1 MAQENPFY
9 YNLPVQP
16 ADFVGRWPLVDEI
29 AADLCRGRPDSWAV
43 IGGRRFGKSSVLK
56 AVEARLLERLAG
68 CGQGERHVFPLL
80 VDLKGSETDTEQ
92 NVYARIV
99 RLLHRALAR
108 GQVLSLD
115 LSQTALDAAHR
126 SETLSFY
133 DFEEVLD
140 DLAGCFRRQCGPLRL
155 VLLLDEVEATARFP
169 WCETLFNQLR
179 SLVYDGPLADTVR
192 LVLTGSAR
200 VVHVRHEGSP
210 LLNAV
215 KIVHLAS
222 FPEAAMDELLARGG
236 AISADAAQEVKAQ
249 SGGHPFIAQY
259 LLHHLWDGGLA
270 QATVNQVRRVAQRM
284 RQERAADLRG
294 WWEAVGE
301 AGRQAYRLLAGS
313 EGWMDESTLLAQIA
327 GAAGPLD
334 QGLAALCY
342 HGLAVRDESGRRYRV
357 AGALF
362 RDWFASNVQADA
374 PRPPASPPAPTFSE
388 LHRTLTSRYS
398 LEELR
403 TLCAEIGVPF
413 DDLGGEGR
421 SGKARELI
429 LWLQRRGRLDTLSAY
444 LSRPTL
450 QHAEASPPG
459 GRGVQI
465 GGNAQGSII
474 ITGDWNVVTT
484 GPLAPPAGGPAP
496 CDALSALKP
505 AIARIYGVRGGV
517 IGAGF
522 LVGRREVLTCAHV
535 VTGALGLPDD
545 TPEPPQAALYLD
557 FPLLASGTRLT
568 AQAVR
573 WQPQDDIA
581 VLELTCDPPTGAV
594 SAPLAEGGDLWGHPF
609 RAFGFPAGHS
619 EGVWAS
625 GVIRGPDARGWLQIE
640 DTKETGYR
648 VQPGF
653 SGSPVWDE
661 TLRGVVGMV
670 TAGERDPA
678 VKAAFI
684 IPTSL
689 LPPATHH
696 APRTTHHIPRNTQH
710 VPNPFCDRGR
720 INDPARFFDRVRIL
734 RDLCQMLAAGNSVSL
749 VGEPQIGK
757 SSVLYHL
764 YLTRAE
770 WLQEATVH
778 YLDLQ
783 AVLDT
788 DDFCAEVLEAM
799 GQAPGDLRA
808 LKRALRRQRLV
819 LLLDEVEKLAR
830 PAFGPDLHDLLRAL
844 AQEPT
849 LTLAVASHRP
859 LVEVFP
865 PSSDTSPFHNIFT
878 EKRLGP
884 FTSAEAREFL
894 DRRLQGTGVTFT
906 QEEVERLVMESGG
919 HPARLQRLAYA
930 LFEKKLE

>member
-9 YNLPVQP
+9 YNLPVRP
-16 ADFVGRWPLVDEI
+16 ADFVGRWPLVEEI
-29 AADLCRGRPDSWAV
+29 AADQCRGRPDSWAV
-43 IGGRRFGKSSVLK
+43 IGGRRFGKSSILK

-68 CGQGERHVFPLL
+68 CGQGEHHVFPLI
-80 VDLKGSETDTEQ
+80 VDLKGSETETEQ

-108 GQVLSLD
+108 SQVLSLD
-115 LSQTALDAAHR
+115 LSQTVLDAAHR
-126 SETLSFY
+126 SETLSLY

-200 VVHVRHEGSP
+200 VVQVRHEGSP

-215 KIVHLAS
+215 KIVHLAP

-236 AISADAAQEVKAQ
+236 ALPADAAWEVKAQ

-259 LLHHLWDGGLA
+259 LLHHLWDRGLA
-270 QATVNQVRRVAQRM
+270 QATVAQVQGVAQRM

-294 WWEAVGE
+294 WWEAIGE
-301 AGRQAYRLLAGS
+301 AGRQAYRLLASSG
-313 EGWMDESTLLAQIA
+313 GWMDESTLLTQIA
-327 GAAGPLD
+327 GDAGPLD

-342 HGLAVRDESGRRYRV
+342 HGLAVRDQGGRRYRV
-357 AGALF
+357 AGTLF

-374 PRPPASPPAPTFSE
+374 PRPTASPPAPTFSD
-388 LHRTLTSRYS
+388 
-398 LEELR
+398 LR
-403 TLCAEIGVPF
+403 AALIP
-413 DDLGGEGR
+413 R
-421 SGKARELI
+421 S
-429 LWLQRRGRLDTLSAY
+429 T
-444 LSRPTL
+444 
-450 QHAEASPPG
+450 
-459 GRGVQI
+459 
-465 GGNAQGSII
+465 
-474 ITGDWNVVTT
+474 
-484 GPLAPPAGGPAP
+484 LAP
-496 CDALSALKP
+496 S
-505 AIARIYGVRGGV
+505 IARIYGAGGGV
-517 IGAGF
+517 VGVGF
-522 LVGRREVLTCAHV
+522 LVGGREVITCAHV

-545 TPEPPQAALYLD
+545 TPEPPTEPLSLD
-557 FPLLASGTRLT
+557 FPLMAAGVCLT
-568 AQAVR
+568 ARAIH

-581 VLELTCDPPTGAV
+581 VLELACDPPTGAGPV
-594 SAPLAEGGDLWGHPF
+594 PLAEGGDLWGHPF
-609 RAFGFPAGHS
+609 RAFGFPPGRPD
-619 EGVWAS
+619 GVWAG
-625 GVIRGPDARGWLQIE
+625 GVIRGPNARGWLQVE

-653 SGSPVWDE
+653 SGAPVWDE
-661 TLRGVVGMV
+661 TLGSVVGMV
-670 TAGERDPA
+670 VAAERQQE

-684 IPTSL
+684 IPTSFL
-689 LPPATHH
+689 
-696 APRTTHHIPRNTQH
+696 PRTTHHTPRTTQH

-720 INDPARFFDRVRIL
+720 INDPARFFDRARIL
-734 RDLCQMLAAGNSVSL
+734 RDLRQMLAAGNSVSL

-764 YLTRAE
+764 YRTRAD

-783 AVLDT
+783 GVLDRE
-788 DDFCAEVLEAM
+788 DFCAEVLEGM
-799 GQAPGDLRA
+799 GQGPGDLRA

-894 DRRLQGTGVTFT
+894 AWRLHGTGVTFT

-919 HPARLQRLAYA
+919 HPARLQVLAYD
-930 LFEKKLE
+930 LFEELR